1 VRNPFR
7 GRFQRSFL
15 ERNQRLIGAIGI
27 AALLAGSLFALLL
40 TGGVFAR
47 TYHVTGYFT
56 DAAGILPGDKVTVA
70 GLPAGTVKGLRIEKS
85 SVAIDLAVNRGVQ
98 LPADSGAAVVIQ
110 TLLGKRSVS
119 VIAGQSKEHL
129 KDGSVIP
136 LDRTTTPVDITQLND
151 ISVRLLNGSDAQAL
165 NTLMD
170 EVTKVTTGK
179 QQQVEQLISG
189 LADLTAAVDSR
200 REQLARLLDSLRTL
214 STVLGD
220 KNDTIVSLID
230 NLNPVLANLAQR
242 QQQIQTLLVATDS
255 ASHQTADLVV
265 RNRKVLDGALGS
277 LHQVFG
283 VIDKHQVDL
292 AAAISYLEDA
302 VQGYQ
307 SVGYSGGNCGE
318 VDSQSCAQGS
328 PNDWANIFVQSLG
341 PAGVDALLGKCGAVD
356 QLIDQI
362 LGTDCNSAQ
371 AGLPLLTKGLGG
383 NLPGLSGGL
392 PLPLPSLPPLPGS
405 GHPPVPTPSLPFPT
419 PPLPLPSL
427 GPGEAQNG
435 TADPGYAMPQTLADL
450 VFFALDGWEG
460 PR

>member
-1 VRNPFR
+1 MGNPFR
-7 GRFQRSFL
+7 GRFQKSFL

-27 AALLAGSLFALLL
+27 SAILAGSLFALLL

-47 TYHVTGYFT
+47 TYHVTAYFT
-56 DAAGILPGDKVTVA
+56 DAAGIVPGDKVTVA
-70 GLPAGTVKGLRIEKS
+70 GLPAGTVKGLSIDRG
-85 SVAIDLAVNRGVQ
+85 SVAIDMAVNRGVQ

-119 VIAGQSKEHL
+119 LIAGRSKDQL
-129 KDGSVIP
+129 KDGAVIP
-136 LDRTTTPVDITQLND
+136 ADRTTTPVDITQLND
-151 ISVRLLNGSDAQAL
+151 ISVRLMNGSDAQAL

-179 QQQVEQLISG
+179 KQQVEQLVSG
-189 LADLTAAVDSR
+189 LANLTTAVDSR
-200 REQLARLLDSLRTL
+200 REQLARLLDSLQTL
-214 STVLGD
+214 SKVLGD

-230 NLNPVLANLAQR
+230 NLNPVLANLAAR
-242 QQQIQTLLVATDS
+242 QQQIQTLLVATDA
-255 ASHQTADLVV
+255 ASHATADLVV
-265 RNRKVLDGALGS
+265 RNRKVLDGALNS

-292 AAAISYLEDA
+292 AASISYLEDA

-307 SVGYSGGNCGE
+307 SVGYSGGTCGQ

-328 PNDWANIFVQSLG
+328 PNNWANIFVQSLG

-362 LGTDCNSAQ
+362 LGTNCNSSLP
-371 AGLPLLTKGLGG
+371 GLPLLSKGLGG
-383 NLPGLSGGL
+383 KIPGLPGGL
-392 PLPLPSLPPLPGS
+392 PLP
-405 GHPPVPTPSLPFPT
+405 TPSLPNLPTPKPPLPSPPLPT
-419 PPLPLPSL
+419 PPLPFPSL
-427 GPGEAQNG
+427 GPGQAPN
-435 TADPGYAMPQTLADL
+435 AKPDPSYDMPQTLADL
-450 VFFALDGWEG
+450 VFFALDGWQG